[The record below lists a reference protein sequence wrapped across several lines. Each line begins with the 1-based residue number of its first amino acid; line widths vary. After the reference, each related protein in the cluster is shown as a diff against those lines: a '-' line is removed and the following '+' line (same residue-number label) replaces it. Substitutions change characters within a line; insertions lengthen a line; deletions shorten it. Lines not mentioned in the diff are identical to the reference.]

1 MRFLSLYDLE
11 KEAFV
16 RLHSVS
22 NKKVVLNL
30 HTARELNTDN
40 MKLILQGEKMQK
52 KKYGLTPV
60 ENQSPSGVGVTS
72 DLMPSTIDTA
82 VDAAED
88 RPHFLIRTPPLYKS
102 VLLSLVNNTK

>member
-1 MRFLSLYDLE
+1 MTTFIIG
-11 KEAFV
+11 
-16 RLHSVS
+16 

-30 HTARELNTDN
+30 QTARELNTDN
-40 MKLILQGEKMQK
+40 MILYYRKKMQK

-82 VDAAED
+82 VDAADD
-88 RPHFLIRTPPLYKS
+88 RPHFLIRTPPLYIS
-102 VLLSLVNNTK
+102 VTSQISK